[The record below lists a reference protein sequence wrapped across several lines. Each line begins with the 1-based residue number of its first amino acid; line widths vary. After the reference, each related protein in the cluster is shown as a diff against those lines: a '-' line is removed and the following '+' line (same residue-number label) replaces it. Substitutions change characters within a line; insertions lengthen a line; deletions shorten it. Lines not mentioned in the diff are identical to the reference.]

1 MFTSKQFCARI
12 DSSMTYWDFGNQFKD
27 DGGNDYTEWYI
38 VEMDDNGYFEIWVG
52 REIDPARISDD

>member
-1 MFTSKQFCARI
+1 
-12 DSSMTYWDFGNQFKD
+12 MTYWDFGNQFKD